1 MDTVVLIASFA
12 PLILRLAWVVWGRL
26 RPRRSDASAS

>member
-12 PLILRLAWVVWGRL
+12 PLILRVGWVVWGRV
-26 RPRRSDASAS
+26 RPRGSDA